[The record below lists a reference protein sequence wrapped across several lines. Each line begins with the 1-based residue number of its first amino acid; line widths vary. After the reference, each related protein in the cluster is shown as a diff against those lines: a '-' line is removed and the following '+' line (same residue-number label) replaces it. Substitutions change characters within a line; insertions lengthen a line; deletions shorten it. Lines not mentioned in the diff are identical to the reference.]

1 MLYTK
6 YPPSHSEMS
15 EEENN
20 ISSEQIKKVA
30 KKIKQLRKDK
40 GYTSFQ
46 DFAYE
51 HELNR
56 VQYWRVE
63 SGHNITLKT
72 LFKILKIH
80 NLTPEE
86 FFKDFS

>member
-1 MLYTK
+1 
-6 YPPSHSEMS
+6 MS
-15 EEENN
+15 NEENN
-20 ISSEQIKKVA
+20 ILSEEIEKVA
-30 KKIKQLRKDK
+30 QKIKQLRKDK

-46 DFAYE
+46 AFAFDNDI
-51 HELNR
+51 NR

-63 SGHNITLKT
+63 KGHNITLKT
-72 LFKILKIH
+72 FFKILQIH